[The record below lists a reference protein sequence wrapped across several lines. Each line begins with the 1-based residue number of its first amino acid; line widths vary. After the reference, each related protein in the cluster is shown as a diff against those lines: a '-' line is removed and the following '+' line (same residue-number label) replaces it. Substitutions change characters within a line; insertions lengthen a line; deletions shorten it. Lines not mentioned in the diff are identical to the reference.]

1 MEENVEELIREAVEA
16 AGVIAEVDEGTEQE
30 LVSLAANPQPFPP
43 PVLVEAP
50 DQVQEFQASIAQC
63 LRLIENSLDEDFTE
77 WERLEECVQVV
88 ASHPRVSEKMK
99 MRCFLIN
106 RDNVRTYRLRNM
118 DSGQRNLS
126 LPTVTI

>member
-50 DQVQEFQASIAQC
+50 DQVQEFQASIAQVTT
-63 LRLIENSLDEDFTE
+63 LFTTYNK
-77 WERLEECVQVV
+77 VQTQHLQSYVL
-88 ASHPRVSEKMK
+88 
-99 MRCFLIN
+99 C
-106 RDNVRTYRLRNM
+106 
-118 DSGQRNLS
+118 NLS
-126 LPTVTI
+126 CKPLCT

>member
-50 DQVQEFQASIAQC
+50 DQVQEFQASIAQVTT
-63 LRLIENSLDEDFTE
+63 LFTTYNKVQTQNLHFVQPPLQTIVYLVPTLDRE
-77 WERLEECVQVV
+77 L
-88 ASHPRVSEKMK
+88 PR
-99 MRCFLIN
+99 
-106 RDNVRTYRLRNM
+106 
-118 DSGQRNLS
+118 
-126 LPTVTI
+126 

>member
-50 DQVQEFQASIAQC
+50 DQVQEFQASIAQVTT
-63 LRLIENSLDEDFTE
+63 LFTTYNKVQTQHLHFVQSSLANQ
-77 WERLEECVQVV
+77 CVPS
-88 ASHPRVSEKMK
+88 A
-99 MRCFLIN
+99 
-106 RDNVRTYRLRNM
+106 YA
-118 DSGQRNLS
+118 
-126 LPTVTI
+126 